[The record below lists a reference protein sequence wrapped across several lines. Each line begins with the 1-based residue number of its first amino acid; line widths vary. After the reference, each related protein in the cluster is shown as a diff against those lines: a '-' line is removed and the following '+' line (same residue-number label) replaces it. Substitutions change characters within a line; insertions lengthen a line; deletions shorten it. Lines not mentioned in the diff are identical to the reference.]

1 MAGERPSHQ
10 IGYAII
16 DAPMEKKRLLH
27 GELLRSR
34 KHYPFSPVHRF

>member
-1 MAGERPSHQ
+1 MAGERLSHQ
-10 IGYAII
+10 SGHAII

-34 KHYPFSPVHRF
+34 KHYPLSPVHRF